1 MITIYHNPN
10 CSKSRESL
18 RLLTESGN
26 EIEVVEYLKNPPSKN
41 KLMELSKLLGLKPSE
56 FTRKKEAVI
65 TEENIDLSSEEKV
78 LEAMTSYPKIIERPI
93 IVNGDRAVIGRPPEK
108 VKDIL

>member
-26 EIEVVEYLKNPPSKN
+26 EIEVVEYLKSPPSKN

-65 TEENIDLSSEEKV
+65 AEENIDLSSEEKV
-78 LEAMTSYPKIIERPI
+78 LEAMTKFPKIIERPI

-108 VKDIL
+108 IKEIL